1 MTARLVDVVFDAND
15 PMRLAQFWAEA
26 LRWDIG
32 ETSDDEV
39 ALVPTDDT
47 GFGILFGLV
56 PERKSSQN
64 RIHFDLTTTSLDD
77 QNDTVA
83 HLLEIGAEH
92 LDIGQSPDDDHVV
105 LGDPE
110 GNELCVLAAGN
121 NFLAGCPR
129 LGAVNCD
136 GTRETGLFWSEVL
149 GWPLVWDQDEET
161 AIRAPGPTGL
171 TGLTGSMI
179 TWSGPPL
186 RPKPAKN
193 RLHFDIAP
201 LAHGDQ
207 QTEVERLISLG
218 ATTIDIGQGDVPWIV
233 MADPDDNEFCLLT
246 PR

>member
-26 LRWDIG
+26 LRWAIG
-32 ETSDDEV
+32 ETTDDEV

-56 PERKSSQN
+56 PEKKSSQN
-64 RIHFDLTTTSLDD
+64 RTHFDLTTASLED

-83 HLLEIGAEH
+83 RLLEIGAAH
-92 LDIGQSPDDDHVV
+92 VDVGQSRSENHVV
-105 LGDPE
+105 LADPE
-110 GNELCVLAAGN
+110 GNEFCVLAPRSK
-121 NFLAGCPR
+121 FLAGCPR

-136 GTRETGLFWSEVL
+136 GTREVGYFWSEVL

-161 AIRAPGPTGL
+161 AIRAPG
-171 TGLTGSMI
+171 LTGSMI

-186 RPKPAKN
+186 MTKPTKN
-193 RLHFDIAP
+193 RLHFDIAATP
-201 LAHGDQ
+201 DASEQLE
-207 QTEVERLISLG
+207 EVDRLLGLG
-218 ATTIDIGQGDVPWIV
+218 AVTIDIGQGDVPWIV
-233 MADPDDNEFCLLT
+233 MADPDGNEFCVLG

>member
-26 LRWDIG
+26 LRWGIG
-32 ETSDDEV
+32 EETDDEV
-39 ALVPTDDT
+39 ALIPTDDT

-56 PERKSSQN
+56 PGRKTSQN

-83 HLLEIGAEH
+83 RLLEIGAAH
-92 LDIGQSPDDDHVV
+92 VDIGQGPDEDHVV
-105 LGDPE
+105 LADPE
-110 GNELCVLAAGN
+110 GNEFCVLAPGN

-136 GTRETGLFWSEVL
+136 GTRETGYFWSEAL
-149 GWPLVWDQDEET
+149 GWPLVWDQDDET
-161 AIRAPGPTGL
+161 AIRAPGPN
-171 TGLTGSMI
+171 GLTGSMI

-186 RPKPAKN
+186 MPKPTKN

-201 LAHGDQ
+201 PADGDQ
-207 QTEVERLISLG
+207 LAEVDRLVSLG
-218 ATTIDIGQGDVPWIV
+218 AKHIDIGQGDVPWIV
-233 MADPDDNEFCLLT
+233 MADPDGNEFCVLT

>member
-26 LRWDIG
+26 LRWAIG
-32 ETSDDEV
+32 ETTDDEV

-56 PERKSSQN
+56 PEKKSSQN
-64 RIHFDLTTTSLDD
+64 RTHFDLTTASLED

-83 HLLEIGAEH
+83 RLLEIGAAH
-92 LDIGQSPDDDHVV
+92 VDVGQSRSENHVV
-105 LGDPE
+105 LADPE
-110 GNELCVLAAGN
+110 GNEFCVLAPRSK
-121 NFLAGCPR
+121 FLAGCPR

-136 GTRETGLFWSEVL
+136 GTREVGYFWSEVL

-161 AIRAPGPTGL
+161 AIRAPG
-171 TGLTGSMI
+171 LTGSMI

-186 RPKPAKN
+186 MPKPTKN
-193 RLHFDIAP
+193 RLHFDIAATP
-201 LAHGDQ
+201 DASEQLE
-207 QTEVERLISLG
+207 EVDRLLRLG
-218 ATTIDIGQGDVPWIV
+218 AVTIDIGQGDVPWIV
-233 MADPDDNEFCLLT
+233 MADPDGNEFCVLG